1 MKEIIVQLFMAFS
14 CSLGFAIV
22 FGVRVG
28 LMIPASLGATLS
40 WAVYLIG
47 IHYEKGI
54 FISCLA
60 GAAMA
65 ALYAEI
71 QARVWKAPATL
82 FLVPALIPLIP
93 GSTLYYTMSGVVGR
107 NWEMASD
114 YGSRTLQYAL
124 AIAAGISLVWAVTSM
139 IFYIIKK
146 GNE

>member
-114 YGSRTLQYAL
+114 YGSRTLHQSCMGGNLYDFL
-124 AIAAGISLVWAVTSM
+124 YS
-139 IFYIIKK
+139 KK
-146 GNE
+146 RK

>member
-47 IHYEKGI
+47 LGF

-139 IFYIIKK
+139 IFYIVKK